1 MRRPRLV
8 TFVVLA
14 AAAVL
19 TLSRCDRRSP
29 GTAAATAP
37 DERLAD
43 GTVRRDLRFPCGDA
57 TCAGWLYLPSAEATT
72 NATTTTASEAAT
84 ARAKKKPPVVVLGH
98 GFAGTRDVGL
108 PPLAERLA
116 RAGFAAFVFDYRHFG
131 ASGGLPRQV
140 IDPATQIEDWHAAL
154 RFVRTLPDV
163 DGTRSA
169 VLGSS
174 MGGGHALIV
183 ASEDPDVRAV
193 VAQAPMVD
201 SKEEGS
207 ATSYGAAWIAR
218 LLLSGWADMAVSSVG
233 RGPIE
238 IPAIAPQGGFGM
250 IVDDAAYEAF
260 QKQVLPGST
269 YRNAVA
275 ARSPFLFDDYDPAA
289 HTAKIQVPVLLI
301 ASRDDRFAPWSAVE
315 AYAARSPNV
324 EVATFTG
331 DHFEVYAPPASTQ
344 AADAAT
350 AFLARHLR

>member
-8 TFVVLA
+8 SFLVIA

-57 TCAGWLYLPSAEATT
+57 TCAGWLYLPSIEATSAA
-72 NATTTTASEAAT
+72 NPVNLANTTATAT
-84 ARAKKKPPVVVLGH
+84 QKLPVVVLGH
-98 GFAGTRDVGL
+98 GFGGTRDVGL

-140 IDPATQIEDWHAAL
+140 IDPTTQLEDWHAAL
-154 RFVRTLPDV
+154 RFVRTLRDV
-163 DGTRSA
+163 DGTRTA

-174 MGGGHALIV
+174 MGGAHALIV
-183 ASEDPDVRAV
+183 ASEDRDVRAV

-201 SKEEGS
+201 SQEEGS
-207 ATSYGAAWIAR
+207 ATFYGATWVAR
-218 LLLSGWADMAVSSVG
+218 LLLTGWADMALSSVG
-233 RGPIE
+233 GGPIE
-238 IPAIAPQGGFGM
+238 IAAIAPQGGFGM

-260 QKQVLPGST
+260 RKQVPPGSA

-289 HTAKIQVPVLLI
+289 HTAKIEAPVLLI

-331 DHFEVYAPPASTQ
+331 DHFDVYAEPASTQ

>member
-8 TFVVLA
+8 TFLVLA

-29 GTAAATAP
+29 GTAAAPAP

-57 TCAGWLYLPSAEATT
+57 TCAGWLYLPADVTT
-72 NATTTTASEAAT
+72 ATTASANADTT
-84 ARAKKKPPVVVLGH
+84 AEKKKPPVVVLGH
-98 GFAGTRDVGL
+98 GFSGTRDVGL

-116 RAGFAAFVFDYRHFG
+116 RAGIAAFVFDYRYFG

-140 IDPATQIEDWHAAL
+140 IDPTTQIEDWHAAL

-193 VAQAPMVD
+193 VAQAPMID

-218 LLLSGWADMAVSSVG
+218 LLLSGWADMALSSIG

-238 IPAIAPQGGFGM
+238 IAAIAPQGGFGM
-250 IVDDAAYEAF
+250 IVDDAAYGAF
-260 QKQVLPGST
+260 QKLVTPGST

-275 ARSPFLFDDYDPAA
+275 ARSPFLFDDYDPSA
-289 HTAKIQVPVLLI
+289 HTAQLHVPVLLI
-301 ASRDDRFAPWSAVE
+301 ASRDDRFAPWAAVE
-315 AYAARSPNV
+315 AYAARAPNV

-331 DHFEVYAPPASTQ
+331 DHFDVYAPPASTQ

-350 AFLARHLR
+350 AFLGRHLR